1 MWYPV
6 LAQQEVLAERKQAA
20 FLLAESAPLVV
31 PLKPSQVQSVPRWKM
46 LVQAAVALL
55 VLLSQQAFSLL
66 MFPVR
71 ARIGLPA
78 RGEQPAAFRVSP
90 KLDAGTVAQMH
101 QRSVYALAFL
111 AACRLPEEPASP
123 RLEKPIR
130 AQTDFPV
137 TGFAVDIPSVPQ

>member
-20 FLLAESAPLVV
+20 FL
-31 PLKPSQVQSVPRWKM
+31 
-46 LVQAAVALL
+46 
-55 VLLSQQAFSLL
+55 LL

-101 QRSVYALAFL
+101 QRSVYAPAF
-111 AACRLPEEPASP
+111 
-123 RLEKPIR
+123 
-130 AQTDFPV
+130 
-137 TGFAVDIPSVPQ
+137 

>member
-6 LAQQEVLAERKQAA
+6 LAWQAVLAESKQSV
-20 FLLAESAPLVV
+20 FLLEESVLMAAPSGS
-31 PLKPSQVQSVPRWKM
+31 SQVQTVPCWQEI
-46 LVQAAVALL
+46 VQATVVLP
-55 VLLSQQAFSLL
+55 VLLSQQAFLLL

-101 QRSVYALAFL
+101 QQSVYAPAF
-111 AACRLPEEPASP
+111 
-123 RLEKPIR
+123 
-130 AQTDFPV
+130 
-137 TGFAVDIPSVPQ
+137 

>member
-6 LAQQEVLAERKQAA
+6 LARQAVLAERKQSV
-20 FLLAESAPLVV
+20 FLLAEFVLMAAPSGS
-31 PLKPSQVQSVPRWKM
+31 SQVQTVPCWQEI
-46 LVQAAVALL
+46 VQATVVLP
-55 VLLSQQAFSLL
+55 VLLSQQAFLLL

-101 QRSVYALAFL
+101 QRSVYALAFWAVGYL
-111 AACRLPEEPASP
+111 REEQAS
-123 RLEKPIR
+123 L
-130 AQTDFPV
+130 
-137 TGFAVDIPSVPQ
+137 

>member
-20 FLLAESAPLVV
+20 FLLAESVLMAAPSGS
-31 PLKPSQVQSVPRWKM
+31 SQVQTVPCWQEI
-46 LVQAAVALL
+46 VQATVVLP
-55 VLLSQQAFSLL
+55 VLLSQQVFLLL

-90 KLDAGTVAQMH
+90 KLDAGTAAQVH
-101 QRSVYALAFL
+101 QQSVYALAFL
-111 AACRLPEEPASP
+111 AACRLPEEWASP
-123 RLEKPIR
+123 
-130 AQTDFPV
+130 
-137 TGFAVDIPSVPQ
+137 

>member
-6 LAQQEVLAERKQAA
+6 LAWQAVLAERKQSV
-20 FLLAESAPLVV
+20 FLLAEFVLMAAPSGS
-31 PLKPSQVQSVPRWKM
+31 SQVQTVPCWQEI
-46 LVQAAVALL
+46 VQATVVLP
-55 VLLSQQAFSLL
+55 VLLSQQAFLLL

-101 QRSVYALAFL
+101 QRSVYALAFWAVGYL
-111 AACRLPEEPASP
+111 REEQAS
-123 RLEKPIR
+123 L
-130 AQTDFPV
+130 
-137 TGFAVDIPSVPQ
+137 

>member
-20 FLLAESAPLVV
+20 FLLAESVLMAAPSGS
-31 PLKPSQVQSVPRWKM
+31 SQVQTVPCWQEI
-46 LVQAAVALL
+46 VQAAVVLP
-55 VLLSQQAFSLL
+55 VLLSQQAFLLL

-90 KLDAGTVAQMH
+90 KLDAGAAVQVR
-101 QRSVYALAFL
+101 QQSVYT
-111 AACRLPEEPASP
+111 PASW
-123 RLEKPIR
+123 
-130 AQTDFPV
+130 
-137 TGFAVDIPSVPQ
+137 AVGYLREEQASP

>member
-1 MWYPV
+1 MWYPFLV
-6 LAQQEVLAERKQAA
+6 QQEFLAEKKQAA

-55 VLLSQQAFSLL
+55 VLLSQQAFLLL

-101 QRSVYALAFL
+101 QRSVYAPAF
-111 AACRLPEEPASP
+111 
-123 RLEKPIR
+123 
-130 AQTDFPV
+130 
-137 TGFAVDIPSVPQ
+137 